1 MPLATTPDVVCVRC
15 GDILVDPS
23 WPCPECA
30 RAGVAV
36 NGVTRYADPPDPA
49 RGPNLPVAL
58 PVADPTPLDAL
69 PRLGAAVG
77 AELLLKD
84 ETGPPTWSYKDRL
97 ARVAVAHA
105 QTLGAEVIV
114 ASSSGNHGAAIAS
127 AASRA
132 GLTSVTLTLASIAA
146 PMRVAI
152 EGAGGVLVPL
162 ERAEDRWTMMRAAV
176 REAGWYPASN
186 FHEPPIGSNPY
197 GIDGYKEIAW
207 EIVRR
212 LGDAPDWVVVPVG
225 YGDGIAGIVRGF
237 AEAVTAGLVTRV
249 PAALAAVTSDA
260 LPDAL
265 ARGADQAV
273 THPVRAPQAL
283 SITGGFA
290 TYQALDAVRSTGGAA
305 RTVDDAAALAARV
318 LVGEREGRLLELS
331 SAAAL
336 AAAAA
341 AIADGTIDRGHRV
354 VVIGTSSGLKDP
366 LTGLDSEPPAAV
378 PATLEATL
386 AYVDARLTDAREPRP
401 AAAPPVTDRKA
412 GPAAEHARKR
422 NGIWAAVK
430 APGG

>member
-1 MPLATTPDVVCVRC
+1 M
-15 GDILVDPS
+15 
-23 WPCPECA
+23 
-30 RAGVAV
+30 
-36 NGVTRYADPPDPA
+36 
-49 RGPNLPVAL
+49 
-58 PVADPTPLDAL
+58 
-69 PRLGAAVG
+69 
-77 AELLLKD
+77 
-84 ETGPPTWSYKDRL
+84 
-97 ARVAVAHA
+97 AHA

-132 GLTSVTLTLASIAA
+132 GLTSVIFTLASIAP
-146 PMRVAI
+146 PMRAAI

-237 AEAVTAGLVTRV
+237 AEAVTAGLATRV

-273 THPVRAPQAL
+273 THPVLAPQAL

-305 RTVDDAAALAARV
+305 RTVDDAAALAAR
-318 LVGEREGRLLELS
+318 RAGRR
-331 SAAAL
+331 ARGPPARAV
-336 AAAAA
+336 
-341 AIADGTIDRGHRV
+341 IGRGRRGRRGGDRRRQIDRGA
-354 VVIGTSSGLKDP
+354 SGGRDRHLLRP
-366 LTGLDSEPPAAV
+366 QGSAGRPRRRARRPPC
-378 PATLEATL
+378 
-386 AYVDARLTDAREPRP
+386 RRRWRRP
-401 AAAPPVTDRKA
+401 SPTRRAPHWMPGNPTRGCTTCTDRNA